1 MSNIG
6 KKPVEVK
13 EGVSVQVNNSKVVVT
28 GPKGTLETKMPYGI
42 SVVLEE
48 GKAKVRKEN
57 ETPQLDM
64 YSGLVR
70 SLVAN
75 MITGV
80 TSGFEK
86 KLELNGVGFRAKVE
100 GDTLVLNVGFAVPVR
115 IKAPNGISMKVDENI
130 ITVSG
135 IDKELVG
142 NIASIIKRV
151 KIPEPYKAK
160 GIKYVGERIRRK
172 VGKAAKAVG
181 GK

>member
-80 TSGFEK
+80 TSGSEK
-86 KLELNGVGFRAKVE
+86 ELELNGVGFRAKVE

-151 KIPEPYKAK
+151 KIPDPYKAK

>member
-151 KIPEPYKAK
+151 KIPDPYKAK